1 MIVMELCT
9 GGSLF
14 NILDDPE
21 NSHGLEEKEFLL
33 VLHHLGEQIINIK
46 KVLVFFFQRTFKIM
60 TYIYIQTALT
70 AVCGKSDCL
79 NTPFVT
85 RTFHY
90 ILGICNHKYTL
101 YYLVYPY
108 LFFIKCIFMS

>member
-1 MIVMELCT
+1 MLIHFAIIYFSKNIKLLFRKVMERKKT
-9 GGSLF
+9 QK
-14 NILDDPE
+14 NILLND
-21 NSHGLEEKEFLL
+21 NSQK
-33 VLHHLGEQIINIK
+33 
-46 KVLVFFFQRTFKIM
+46 
-60 TYIYIQTALT
+60 ALT

>member
-1 MIVMELCT
+1 MESSFQLMIAYDM
-9 GGSLF
+9 
-14 NILDDPE
+14 
-21 NSHGLEEKEFLL
+21 
-33 VLHHLGEQIINIK
+33 
-46 KVLVFFFQRTFKIM
+46 
-60 TYIYIQTALT
+60 IYYVKFTALSIKT
-70 AVCGKSDCL
+70 CLLKHEIALYTESTEAVCGKSDCL

-108 LFFIKCIFMS
+108 LSFIKCIFMS